1 MGYVVAVRWTA
12 KPGLGDRIAEIQR
25 EFAPLARAEP
35 GCRCFLVSRS
45 LDEPDVF
52 FLYEE
57 YDDEAAFNSHI
68 QTEHFELMIRGEALD
83 LLDMSEKEIYESE
96 D

>member
-1 MGYVVAVRWTA
+1 M
-12 KPGLGDRIAEIQR
+12 
-25 EFAPLARAEP
+25 
-35 GCRCFLVSRS
+35 
-45 LDEPDVF
+45 F

-83 LLDMSEKEIYESE
+83 LIDMSEKEIYESE